1 MPLPLPAIAPPDIVL
16 WATGYFRDALEARP
30 EPVASAAYVS
40 DEVPNPRRP
49 VMVVIEG
56 DGGPRLD
63 YVRSAQ
69 RIRIQ
74 VWAGSKKDAAD
85 LALIVYAL
93 TAACPTG
100 IPVCAVSNLAGP
112 FRVADESGQPKQF
125 LTAEL
130 IVKGSTLT

>member
-1 MPLPLPAIAPPDIVL
+1 MLPLPAVAPPDVIL
-16 WATGYFRDALEARP
+16 WATGYYRAALEARA
-30 EPVASAAYVS
+30 ETVANTAFVS

-49 VMVVIEG
+49 RMVVIES
-56 DGGPRLD
+56 DGGNRLD
-63 YVRSAQ
+63 YVRFAQ
-69 RIRIQ
+69 RLRFQ
-74 VWAGSKKDAAD
+74 VWGSTKKEAID

-100 IPVCAVSNLAGP
+100 IPVCAVSDLAGP

-130 IVKGSTLT
+130 IIKGASLV